1 LKEHIKKSSL
11 HRTKKKMDKKKEYN
25 EVMHEEYPPYES
37 VVITHKGTQV
47 IASPIKR
54 ASLSDEKTKIPKI

>member
-1 LKEHIKKSSL
+1 
-11 HRTKKKMDKKKEYN
+11 MDKKKEYN